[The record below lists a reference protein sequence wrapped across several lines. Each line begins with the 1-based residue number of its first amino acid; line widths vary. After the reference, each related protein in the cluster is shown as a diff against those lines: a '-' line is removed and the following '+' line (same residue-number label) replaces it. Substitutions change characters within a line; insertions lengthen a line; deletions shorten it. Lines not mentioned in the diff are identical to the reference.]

1 MKKVLLI
8 IIGILIIFLSGVLYL
23 NWSEKEVS
31 EKQVAPETLITNFDF
46 YEEDCQVEEGYYCV
60 KTIKDVSISGVEE
73 DLVLKVTK
81 SEFYIQGVVTLT
93 DMAMTLYWGGNLIY
107 TFNPDTIATFE
118 LDDYNK
124 EININI
130 LNNRYLAVEYIAT
143 PNATMVSEKS
153 HDVIDITNKQVV
165 AQLGLGC
172 TEIGS
177 LNGAQFSGDYYR
189 IIDNSIFYYTLE
201 ADLLVPGNYILREIK
216 GTFNN
221 GVLEKETI
229 TEYTNTNSIIVKDAS

>member
-1 MKKVLLI
+1 MRKLLLI
-8 IIGILIIFLSGVLYL
+8 IMPILIAFLGVVLYL
-23 NWSEKEVS
+23 NWPEPEANIMIPKPEEVVLTS
-31 EKQVAPETLITNFDF
+31 FDF

-81 SEFYIQGVVTLT
+81 SEFYTQGVVTLA
-93 DMAMTLYWGGNLIY
+93 DMAMTLYWGDNLIY

-130 LNNRYLAVEYIAT
+130 LNNRYLAVEYIST

-153 HDVIDITNKQVV
+153 YDVIDITDKQVV

-172 TEIGS
+172 TEIES
-177 LNGAQFSGDYYR
+177 LNGTQFSGDYYR
-189 IIDNSIFYYTLE
+189 IIDDSIFYYTL
-201 ADLLVPGNYILREIK
+201 DLLVPDNYILREIK

-221 GVLEKETI
+221 GTLEKETM
-229 TEYTNTNSIIVKDAS
+229 TEYTNTNSTIVKDAS